1 MTLSISILVDW
12 LNPCVTAA
20 VELIRD
26 RGVTVDLIR
35 PEDQSW
41 TLDPRPLAHDLYVL
55 KSGTEMALSL
65 AGTLDAAGARTLN
78 PFPTVA
84 FMRSKVNVMAALL
97 QGGVP
102 VPETWV
108 TSELGGL
115 VAALAMGPLIL
126 KPYRGSR
133 GEGIRIVRERAELE
147 AITPDGPLVVQRF
160 HPHGRDR
167 KLYCIG
173 SRVFGVKRIWPLRT
187 YDDKLGEPFDPTP
200 TQRDIVSRCGEIF
213 GIDLFGLDLVESEGQ
228 PYVVD
233 VNKFGSFMG
242 VPDAPRLLADYLIEA
257 ARSTDPTRSA
267 QAIEVASNALAPLAR
282 AHA

>member
-1 MTLSISILVDW
+1 MTPSIGILVDW

-20 VELIRD
+20 VETMRE
-26 RGVTVDLIR
+26 RGVHVDLIQ
-35 PEDQSW
+35 PERQPW
-41 TLDPRPLAHDLYVL
+41 ALDPRPLAHDLYVL
-55 KSGTEMALSL
+55 KSGTDMALTL
-65 AGTLDAAGARTLN
+65 AGLLHAAGARTLN
-78 PFPTVA
+78 PFPTVVS
-84 FMRSKVNVMAALL
+84 MRNKANVMAALV

-115 VAALAMGPLIL
+115 VAALAAGPLIL

-133 GEGIRIVRERAELE
+133 GEGIRIVRDAAELE

-173 SRVFGVKRIWPLRT
+173 GRVFGVKRIWPLRT
-187 YDDKLGEPFDPTP
+187 YDDKLGEPFEPTP
-200 TQRDIVSRCGEIF
+200 AQRDIVLRCGEIF
-213 GIDLFGLDLVESEGQ
+213 DIDLFGLDLIESEGQ

-242 VPDAPRLLADYLIEA
+242 VADAPRLLADHLSAA
-257 ARSTDPTRSA
+257 ARSPAPSLTA
-267 QAIEVASNALAPLAR
+267 QSVEVALDVLPLAR
-282 AHA
+282 APA